1 MMLSRGF
8 TLIELMITI
17 AIAAILLTVG
27 VPSFRDFVVNSR
39 IATDSS
45 NLAADLAFARSE
57 AVKRAQ
63 GVSICQR
70 ASTLTPSCGNGG
82 WELGRVIFSDSG
94 TPGVIDGTDIPLRVR
109 EDIGTGNTLTSA
121 GFANATVIQYTSLGG
136 VNLAGGATAG
146 SLILARTGYTG
157 RNICIN
163 SSGRMRYH
171 QTTNCALP

>member
-1 MMLSRGF
+1 MLSRGF

-27 VPSFRDFVVNSR
+27 VPSFGDFVVNSR

-63 GVSICQR
+63 RVTVCQR
-70 ASTLTPSCGNGG
+70 MPGQGNQNCGNAG
-82 WELGRVIFSDSG
+82 WAFGRVIFTDGG
-94 TPGVIDGTDIPLRVR
+94 TPGAIDGTDEPLRVR

-121 GFANATVIQYTSLGG
+121 GFANATFIEYTSLGG